1 MMPNNHNIDPRFQ
14 VRDYSTVLKSFSVI
28 MLQKLRT
35 GLAQQIEL
43 SQYTLLQR
51 LVKQI
56 QVNTNDKQQ
65 IKNGCRILIAR
76 Q

>member
-1 MMPNNHNIDPRFQ
+1 MMPNNHNNDPRFQ

-43 SQYTLLQR
+43 SQYTLVQR
-51 LVKQI
+51 LVLGNYVSLEISVSFQ
-56 QVNTNDKQQ
+56 
-65 IKNGCRILIAR
+65 
-76 Q
+76 